1 MIVCQDSLPV
11 TNTLK
16 ARGRDGIYL
25 WALNNLQGGHEVLD
39 LMTGRVVLRPKVYP
53 VVMTES
59 IKKRVELMAQKQGV
73 KSLKFLNRYREPLK
87 YWPRNCKMY

>member
-1 MIVCQDSLPV
+1 MIVYQDNLPL

-39 LMTGRVVLRPKVYP
+39 LMTGRVVLRPKVDP
-53 VVMTES
+53 VVMTRGKASGE
-59 IKKRVELMAQKQGV
+59 K
-73 KSLKFLNRYREPLK
+73 
-87 YWPRNCKMY
+87 